1 MSSSLGFTTK
11 IKIDVMKK
19 TELKKIVESYGLK
32 KGPSIDSSLIYFYG
46 IDERYSIGIIISNH
60 KVGDVP
66 QVQYGIY
73 DRDLAK
79 VWGNVSG
86 FDMAED
92 YCLTIQH
99 SLNYRVLRDGRVLPI
114 EQVFDEKF
122 FRAFIESF
130 IEKKDELVEQYVAS
144 LNSFNY
150 PEPLI
155 PEENFFEALTKN
167 QGVYFGFM
175 FKLSNGERVTLDD
188 IEVQRDELRKTYGLK
203 GFIKRDLALL
213 ESYIQN
219 SNT

>member
-1 MSSSLGFTTK
+1 
-11 IKIDVMKK
+11 MKK
-19 TELKKIVESYGLK
+19 TELKKIVESYGFK
-32 KGPSIDSSLIYFYG
+32 KGPSVDSSLIYFYG
-46 IDERYSIGIIISNH
+46 VDERHSIGIIISNH
-60 KVGDVP
+60 KVVDVP
-66 QVQYGIY
+66 QIQYGIY
-73 DRDLAK
+73 DRYLAK
-79 VWGNVSG
+79 VWRKVSD

-99 SLNYRVLRDGRVLPI
+99 PLNYRVLRDGRVLPI

-130 IEKKDELVEQYVAS
+130 IEKKDELVEQYAAS

-188 IEVQRDELRKTYGLK
+188 IEVQRDELKKQYGLK

-213 ESYIQN
+213 ESYIH
-219 SNT
+219 SNEDSHQG

>member
-1 MSSSLGFTTK
+1 
-11 IKIDVMKK
+11 MKK
-19 TELKKIVESYGLK
+19 TEIKKTIQNYGFK
-32 KGPSIDSSLIYFYG
+32 KGPSVDSSLIYFYSV
-46 IDERYSIGIIISNH
+46 DERYSIGIIVSNH
-60 KVGDVP
+60 KVGEEP
-66 QVQYGIY
+66 RIQYGIY
-73 DRDLAK
+73 DKKLAK
-79 VWGNVSG
+79 IRSEVSG
-86 FDMAED
+86 FSLAED
-92 YCLTIQH
+92 YCLTILH
-99 SLNYRVLRDGRVLPI
+99 PLNYRVLRDGRVLPI

-213 ESYIQN
+213 ESYIQ
-219 SNT
+219 SNKDSCLG

>member
-1 MSSSLGFTTK
+1 
-11 IKIDVMKK
+11 MKK
-19 TELKKIVESYGLK
+19 TELKKIVESYGFN
-32 KGPSIDSSLIYFYG
+32 KGPSVDSSLIYFYG
-46 IDERYSIGIIISNH
+46 IDERYSIGVIISNH
-60 KVGDVP
+60 KVGSVP
-66 QVQYGIY
+66 QIQYGIY
-73 DRDLAK
+73 DGCLAK
-79 VWGNVSG
+79 VWRKISD
-86 FDMAED
+86 FDLAED
-92 YCLTIQH
+92 YCLTVQH
-99 SLNYRVLRDGRVLPI
+99 SLNYRVLRDGRVMPI

-122 FRAFIESF
+122 FRAFIEIF
-130 IEKKDELVEQYVAS
+130 IERKDELVEQYVNS

-213 ESYIQN
+213 ESYIQ
-219 SNT
+219 SNKDSRLG

>member
-1 MSSSLGFTTK
+1 
-11 IKIDVMKK
+11 MKK
-19 TELKKIVESYGLK
+19 TELRKIVESYGFK
-32 KGPSIDSSLIYFYG
+32 KGPSVDSSLIYFYG
-46 IDERYSIGIIISNH
+46 IDERYSIGVIISNH
-60 KVGDVP
+60 KVGRVP

-73 DRDLAK
+73 DSCLAK
-79 VWGNVSG
+79 VWGEVSD

-99 SLNYRVLRDGRVLPI
+99 PLNYRVLRDGRVLPI

-130 IEKKDELVEQYVAS
+130 IEKKAELVEQYVAS

-150 PEPLI
+150 PGPLN

-175 FKLSNGERVTLDD
+175 FKLSNSEGVTLDD
-188 IEVQRDELRKTYGLK
+188 IEEQRDELRKTYGLK

-213 ESYIQN
+213 ESYIR
-219 SNT
+219 SNKDGRLG